1 MPAGPIGER
10 RARYAGT
17 STRVLAVEG
26 EGPPLLLLHGY
37 SDSADT
43 WRPLLRVLCGDRA
56 AVAVDL
62 PGFGRADRVPPGAYL
77 PVLDAF
83 VAELVR
89 EHAAEGPVL
98 VAGNSLGG
106 VAALRAA
113 HDADLP
119 LVGIAPISPA
129 GLGHAPWVDLIS
141 REPIVHRILTLPFP
155 VPARAIRA
163 GLTAAVRRLA
173 YGDPQRADAEVLGH
187 YAGHHPGAA
196 DVRRI
201 VTGARSL
208 MAELREGYAALET
221 IACPVL
227 LVWGERDV
235 LVPIAGATC
244 VLEAVPGSRLE
255 TLPGVGH
262 CAQAEVPERV
272 AELLVDFDRACRED
286 QGVHG
291 RRQRA

>member
-1 MPAGPIGER
+1 MAPSPISER
-10 RARYAGT
+10 SARYGGT
-17 STRVLAVEG
+17 ATRVLAVEG

-62 PGFGRADRVPPGAYL
+62 PGFGRADRVRPGAYL

-89 EHAAEGPVL
+89 EHAAGGPVL
-98 VAGNSLGG
+98 VVGNSLGG

-113 HDADLP
+113 HDPDLP

-141 REPIVHRILTLPFP
+141 REPIVHRLLALP
-155 VPARAIRA
+155 VPVPPALIRRALMLA
-163 GLTAAVRRLA
+163 MRRLA
-173 YGDPQRADAEVLGH
+173 YGDPRRADAEVLGH
-187 YAGHHPGAA
+187 YAGHHVDAA
-196 DVRRI
+196 DVRR
-201 VTGARSL
+201 VVAGARTL
-208 MAELREGYAALET
+208 LAELREGYAGLDT

-227 LVWGERDV
+227 MLWGERDV
-235 LVPIAGATC
+235 LVPIAGATR

-272 AELLVDFDRACRED
+272 AELLVDFARACRED